1 LNTTLTP
8 HSIIHGDACFP
19 YFNKKT
25 RGWPKMLTIIHQ
37 LDLME
42 SLVLR
47 RAPRHREAE
56 LLTRIHRIT
65 H

>member
-1 LNTTLTP
+1 
-8 HSIIHGDACFP
+8 
-19 YFNKKT
+19 
-25 RGWPKMLTIIHQ
+25 MLTITHQ

-47 RAPRHREAE
+47 RAPKHREAE